1 MSREGGLVSS
11 AQGRQPYNRDLRAR
25 KKASVVVGMGSE
37 MFRPE
42 DEYPNF
48 PVLPRQLFR
57 AKSLDETFACTYAER
72 DPRHLAIVGNTAVTV
87 MFGPRKF

>member
-1 MSREGGLVSS
+1 
-11 AQGRQPYNRDLRAR
+11 
-25 KKASVVVGMGSE
+25 

-87 MFGPRKF
+87 MFGPPANSDSSGSRPKLKPGAGSLHKSNCQ

>member
-1 MSREGGLVSS
+1 MVSINLID
-11 AQGRQPYNRDLRAR
+11 RQRCDERLERPA
-25 KKASVVVGMGSE
+25 GSE

-87 MFGPRKF
+87 MFGPSQILIAAARGLN